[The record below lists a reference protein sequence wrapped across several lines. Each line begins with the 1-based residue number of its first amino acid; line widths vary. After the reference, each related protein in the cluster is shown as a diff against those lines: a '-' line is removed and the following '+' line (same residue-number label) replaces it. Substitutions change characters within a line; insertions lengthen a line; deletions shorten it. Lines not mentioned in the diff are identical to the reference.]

1 MKKWVL
7 RMKHQKTEKKLL
19 TLEDVQGHPAVVA
32 YIRKAN
38 ENLGVLG
45 YTEHGFRHTDM
56 VAQTAYR
63 VIKEMGFSQREAEL
77 AAIAGYLH
85 DIGNVVER
93 SHHYYTGS
101 IISMGLLREMGM
113 DELEIA
119 DVAAAIGNHDEIN
132 GRPVSNVSAAVI
144 LADKADVHRS
154 RVRNR
159 DFATFDIHDRVNYAV
174 EASMLELEP
183 ERRIITLKL
192 TIDTQ
197 ISGVM
202 EYFEIFLSRMILC
215 RRAAD
220 FLAARFALVINEAQL
235 L

>member
-1 MKKWVL
+1 MERKY
-7 RMKHQKTEKKLL
+7 QPLL
-19 TLEDVQGHPAVVA
+19 TFDDIQNNPTVIT

-45 YTEHGFRHTDM
+45 FTEHGFRHTDL
-56 VAQTAYR
+56 VAVTARRILLDLGYDP
-63 VIKEMGFSQREAEL
+63 REAEL

-93 SHHYYTGS
+93 THHYFIGAL
-101 IISMGLLREMGM
+101 IAMDILKDLGM
-113 DELEIA
+113 EEKEIA
-119 DVAAAIGNHDEIN
+119 EVATAIGNHDERY
-132 GRPVSNVSAAVI
+132 GHPVSNISAAVI

-159 DFATFDIHDRVNYAV
+159 DFAKFDIHDRVNYAV
-174 EASMLELEP
+174 EESALEIDGQN
-183 ERRIITLKL
+183 RIITLRLK
-192 TIDTQ
+192 IDTR
-197 ISGVM
+197 ISRVM

-220 FLAARFALVINEAQL
+220 FLDSRFALVINEAQL

>member
-1 MKKWVL
+1 MDNKV
-7 RMKHQKTEKKLL
+7 ENKLL
-19 TLEDVQGHPAVVA
+19 TLEDIQNHPAVIA

-56 VAQTAYR
+56 VAHTAYR
-63 VIKEMGFSQREAEL
+63 VMDEMGFTRREAEL

-93 SHHYYTGS
+93 SHHYYTGAV
-101 IISMGLLREMGM
+101 IAMGLLREMGM

-119 DVAAAIGNHDEIN
+119 EVASAIGNHDEVN

-154 RVRNR
+154 RVQNR

-174 EASMLELEP
+174 EESMLQLEP
-183 ERRIITLKL
+183 VGRIITLKL
-192 TIDTQ
+192 KIDTS
-197 ISGVM
+197 ISRVM
-202 EYFEIFLSRMILC
+202 EYFEIFLTRMMLC

-220 FLAARFALVINEAQL
+220 FLSTRFSLVINEAQL

>member
-1 MKKWVL
+1 MERKY
-7 RMKHQKTEKKLL
+7 QPLL
-19 TLEDVQGHPAVVA
+19 TFDDIQNNPAVIT

-45 YTEHGFRHTDM
+45 FTEHGFRHTDL
-56 VAQTAYR
+56 VAVTARRILLDLGYDP
-63 VIKEMGFSQREAEL
+63 REAEL

-93 SHHYYTGS
+93 THHYFIGAL
-101 IISMGLLREMGM
+101 IAMDILKDLGM
-113 DELEIA
+113 EEKEIA
-119 DVAAAIGNHDEIN
+119 EVATAIGNHDERY
-132 GRPVSNVSAAVI
+132 GHPVSNISAAVI

-159 DFATFDIHDRVNYAV
+159 DFAKFDIHDRVNYAV
-174 EASMLELEP
+174 EESALDIDGQS
-183 ERRIITLKL
+183 RIITLRLK
-192 TIDTQ
+192 IDTR
-197 ISGVM
+197 ISRVM

-220 FLAARFALVINEAQL
+220 FLDSRFALVINEAQL

>member
-1 MKKWVL
+1 M
-7 RMKHQKTEKKLL
+7 EKKRQMPL
-19 TLEDVQGHPAVVA
+19 TFNEIKNNPAVIT

-45 YTEHGFRHTDM
+45 FTEHGFRHTDL
-56 VAQTAYR
+56 VAVTARRILMDLGYN
-63 VIKEMGFSQREAEL
+63 SREAEL

-93 SHHYYTGS
+93 SHHYYIGAL
-101 IISMGLLREMGM
+101 IAM
-113 DELEIA
+113 DILKDLGVEEKEIA
-119 DVAAAIGNHDEIN
+119 EVASAIGNHDERY
-132 GRPVSNVSAAVI
+132 GHPVSNISAAVI

-159 DFATFDIHDRVNYAV
+159 DFAKFDIHDRVNYAV
-174 EASMLELEP
+174 EESELELDP
-183 ERRIITLKL
+183 VKRIITLRLK
-192 TIDTQ
+192 IDTR
-197 ISGVM
+197 ISRVM

-220 FLAARFALVINEAQL
+220 FLTSRFALIINEAQL